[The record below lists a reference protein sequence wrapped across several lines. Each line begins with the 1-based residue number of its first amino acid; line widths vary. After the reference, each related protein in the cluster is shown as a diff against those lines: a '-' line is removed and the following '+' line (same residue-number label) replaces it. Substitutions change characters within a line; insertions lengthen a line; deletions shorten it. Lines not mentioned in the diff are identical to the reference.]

1 MLIKPK
7 ACPDDEKVKPQG
19 LKLPYVIPTEVDA
32 YPPEVPTVTESESSI
47 DSVTDDGIGDD
58 VAPGDTVVEE
68 EEANPILETLL
79 DCAGVSGDQD
89 LLNRL
94 WENVARSIQES

>member
-47 DSVTDDGIGDD
+47 DSVTDDSIL
-58 VAPGDTVVEE
+58 VTMWLPATQLSRKRRPTQSLRLFLTVLES
-68 EEANPILETLL
+68 LETKT
-79 DCAGVSGDQD
+79 C
-89 LLNRL
+89 
-94 WENVARSIQES
+94 